1 MIRDR
6 LIAIW
11 DKKGLSATELEKLT
25 GIDRS
30 NWYSLRNGR
39 RRANEDDIAAMAK
52 AFPGYALWLV
62 SGKITPESGQTSPDY
77 DEANSNLSKPHAG

>member
-1 MIRDR
+1 MIRAR

-39 RRANEDDIAAMAK
+39 RRANEDDIAAIAE
-52 AFPGYALWLV
+52 AFPEYAYWLV
-62 SGKITPESGQTSPDY
+62 TGKLAPSIGQTSPDY
-77 DEANSNLSKPHAG
+77 DEADKKLQAPSAG

>member
-11 DKKGLSATELEKLT
+11 DSQGLSATDLEKLT

-39 RRANEDDIAAMAK
+39 RRANEDDIQGIAK
-52 AFPGYALWLV
+52 AFPQFAYWLTT
-62 SGKITPESGQTSPDY
+62 GLTAPEIGQISP
-77 DEANSNLSKPHAG
+77 EQEQ